1 MKIDDR
7 RKVENAMVLAETMIV
22 EALKDGGLH

>member
-1 MKIDDR
+1 MKIDDW
-7 RKVENAMVLAETMIV
+7 RKVESAMLLAETMIV